1 MWMELLASFITFL
14 GPLFM
19 RYYPFRKKLRIPVWA
34 LGLTVVVVW
43 AGVVAAL
50 LAFGYSEEHS
60 ADIYRNIT
68 FVLFFIMSCFVIR
81 DRFVRHFFVYL
92 ISYTLMAVNIGI
104 AQFAMVRLGGGF
116 LTMILFT
123 LLFDLLT
130 YPVIFYFFRR
140 MLEPVMDLDNTR
152 IWNIIW
158 VPPMLSAILVA
169 VATPGMLGAA
179 QISYVVIRSLLGLVS
194 VITCAILVICLG
206 HVREQ
211 ARKEN
216 ALARVQ
222 EVADMKEEFLHG
234 LSHELQLPITVVSGF
249 AQLTGDMMG
258 DAAIDRDAVREN
270 MRRVD
275 SEAGRMERMVT
286 QLLDAAAIENGSF
299 ALVRQPMD
307 LPSLLETAA
316 QNYFPLI
323 DTGRHNTIEVKAAP
337 GLPPVYGDRERLL
350 QVVLNLIS
358 NSVKHTEGGRITL
371 EAELEGTMV
380 AVAVVDNGEGIPP
393 ELMPRLFT
401 RYSVRRTPDSSGLGL
416 YIAEQII
423 NAHGGKISVES
434 EPGRGT
440 SVRFTIPAVRGGDQD
455 E

>member
-34 LGLTVVVVW
+34 LGLTVAVVW
-43 AGVVAAL
+43 GGVAAGL

-60 ADIYRNIT
+60 SDIYRSIT
-68 FVLFFIMSCFVIR
+68 FVFFFTMSCFVIK

-130 YPVIFYFFRR
+130 YPAIFYFFSR
-140 MLEPVMDLDNTR
+140 MLEPVMNMDNTK

-158 VPPMLSAILVA
+158 VPPLLSAILVA

-211 ARKEN
+211 ARKES

-222 EVADMKEEFLHG
+222 EVADMKEKFLHS

-249 AQLTGDMMG
+249 AQLTGAMMG

-275 SEAGRMERMVT
+275 SEAGRMERLVT

-299 ALVRQPMD
+299 ALMRQPMD

-316 QNYFPLI
+316 KTYFPLI
-323 DTGRHNTIEVKAAP
+323 DSGQRNTIVVKAAP

-358 NSVKHTEGGRITL
+358 NSVKHTEGGQITL

-380 AVAVVDNGEGIPP
+380 AVAVTDNGEGIPP

-401 RYSVRRTPDSSGLGL
+401 RHSVKRTPGSSGLGM

-423 NAHGGKISVES
+423 HAHGGKISVES

-440 SVRFTIPAVRGGDQD
+440 SVRFTIPAAKGGEQD

>member
-34 LGLTVVVVW
+34 LGLTVAVVW
-43 AGVVAAL
+43 GGVAAGL

-60 ADIYRNIT
+60 SDIYRSIT
-68 FVLFFIMSCFVIR
+68 FVFFFTMSCFVIK

-130 YPVIFYFFRR
+130 YPAIFYFFRR
-140 MLEPVMDLDNTR
+140 TLEPVMDLDNTK

-158 VPPMLSAILVA
+158 VPPLLSAILVA

-211 ARKEN
+211 ARKES

-222 EVADMKEEFLHG
+222 EVADMKEKFLHS

-275 SEAGRMERMVT
+275 SEAGRMERLVT

-316 QNYFPLI
+316 KTYFPLI
-323 DTGRHNTIEVKAAP
+323 DTGQRNTIEVKAAP
-337 GLPPVYGDRERLL
+337 GLPSVYGDRERLL

-358 NSVKHTEGGRITL
+358 NSVKHTEEGQITL

-401 RYSVRRTPDSSGLGL
+401 RHSVRRTPDCSGLGM
-416 YIAEQII
+416 YIAKQII

-440 SVRFTIPAVRGGDQD
+440 IVHFTIPAAKGGGQD

>member
-1 MWMELLASFITFL
+1 MWMELLANFITFL

-34 LGLTVVVVW
+34 LGLTVAAVW
-43 AGVVAAL
+43 AGVMAGL
-50 LAFGYSEEHS
+50 LVFGYSEEHS

-68 FVLFFIMSCFVIR
+68 FVLFFIMSCFVIK

-158 VPPMLSAILVA
+158 VPPLLSAILVS
-169 VATPGMLGAA
+169 VATPGMLGAD
-179 QISYVVIRSLLGLVS
+179 QISYVAIRSLLGLVS

-211 ARKEN
+211 ARKES

-222 EVADMKEEFLHG
+222 EVADMKEKFLHS

-249 AQLTGDMMG
+249 AQLTGAMMG

-275 SEAGRMERMVT
+275 SEAGRMERLVT

-299 ALVRQPMD
+299 ALMRQPMD

-316 QNYFPLI
+316 KTYFPL
-323 DTGRHNTIEVKAAP
+323 
-337 GLPPVYGDRERLL
+337 
-350 QVVLNLIS
+350 
-358 NSVKHTEGGRITL
+358 
-371 EAELEGTMV
+371 
-380 AVAVVDNGEGIPP
+380 
-393 ELMPRLFT
+393 
-401 RYSVRRTPDSSGLGL
+401 
-416 YIAEQII
+416 
-423 NAHGGKISVES
+423 
-434 EPGRGT
+434 
-440 SVRFTIPAVRGGDQD
+440 
-455 E
+455 